1 MKKREAEK
9 LRQGDEVI
17 YRKTSMFVVNV
28 IRDSKV
34 RDGVRIELA
43 RRPGGKVTVVASPQL
58 ISKPSL

>member
-1 MKKREAEK
+1 
-9 LRQGDEVI
+9 VI